1 LNRIILEPERAVPVE
16 PDKPRAR
23 LLVAIGS
30 SPNSEYLVR
39 KTRDLAEALRAT
51 WVALHVDT
59 GVVRRAVDAQRIEAR
74 LAQARA
80 LGGETIVISD
90 VDVAERIIAEAR
102 ERRCTM
108 IVVGRSGLSTM
119 GFLPRISTISDK
131 ISRLSGPID
140 VVIAQDDKARRGDIT
155 LPRLRALF
163 EAPRMQVTLL
173 FASFAILLAI
183 GYPLSRLIG
192 YRSVALVYL
201 AAVICLSL
209 IAKPA
214 IVALLAVASASA
226 LNYFMI
232 PPYFTFRI
240 SLVEDSILFAVYF
253 LAAFVTSTLVAT
265 VRSNGRMLRDKERR
279 TSFLFESLQKLAS
292 CRSVEEA
299 AFAAA
304 GIAASY
310 CGRGV
315 IVYVVGVDG
324 RMLPEPFCSIDE
336 EPHAGPEERAAAQ
349 ACSSGGP
356 EPSSL
361 TERYLFIPVTTGSM
375 GLGAIGI
382 GRGQHWSKA
391 DTELVKALGRALA
404 LVVDRENGEAM
415 NRTAVLAVE
424 SERLSRVLLDTVSHE
439 LRTPLTAVTGAISAL
454 CDDSLAENPVARKG
468 MLDGALSSADRLNAV
483 VDDLLSASR
492 IGSGMLRLKVE
503 TVDLAEIAS
512 AAASMA
518 AGDTAGRKLVVEV
531 DDDADP
537 ARVDLGLVARMTA
550 NLLRNASRYSSVGGT
565 IRLSITESYGTLRVE
580 VSDDGPG
587 MRLEP
592 GVPPFRKFSRGHGA
606 AGGGLGLGLVICEG
620 IAAAHGGTLC
630 IVDNRAD
637 RFAIAAELPA
647 HAAEGI
653 AP

>member
-1 LNRIILEPERAVPVE
+1 MDAERT
-16 PDKPRAR
+16 RAR

-39 KTRDLAEALRAT
+39 KTRDMAEALMAT
-51 WVALHVDT
+51 WIALHVDT
-59 GVVRRAVDAQRIEAR
+59 GEVRLAVDAQRIEAR
-74 LAQARA
+74 LAEARA
-80 LGGETIVISD
+80 LGGETAVVSD

-108 IVVGRSGLSTM
+108 IVMGRSGLSTM
-119 GFLPRISTISDK
+119 GFLPRLSTISDK
-131 ISRLSGPID
+131 IARLAGSID
-140 VVIAQDDKARRGDIT
+140 VVIAQDDKAKRGDIT

-163 EAPRMQVTLL
+163 EAPRMQLALL
-173 FASFAILLAI
+173 FASFAILLVI

-209 IAKPA
+209 VAKPA

-240 SLVEDSILFAVYF
+240 SLVEDTILFAVYF

-279 TSFLFESLQKLAS
+279 TSFLFESLQNLAS
-292 CRSVEEA
+292 CRSVEDA
-299 AFAAA
+299 ALTAA

-310 CGRGV
+310 CGCGV
-315 IVYVVGVDG
+315 IVYVVGTDG
-324 RMLPEPFCSIDE
+324 RILPEPFCPVDARQ
-336 EPHAGPEERAAAQ
+336 PAGPEELAAAQ
-349 ACSSGGP
+349 ASTLGLAESSC
-356 EPSSL
+356 L
-361 TERYLFIPVTTGSM
+361 TDHYRFIPATMGST

-382 GRGQHWSKA
+382 ERGEHWSKA
-391 DTELVKALGRALA
+391 DTDLVRALGRALA
-404 LVVDRENGEAM
+404 LVVDRENGEVM
-415 NRTAVLAVE
+415 NRKAVLAVE

-454 CDDSLAENPVARKG
+454 CEDSLAENAVARKG
-468 MLDGALSSADRLNAV
+468 MLDGALRSADRLNAV

-492 IGSGMLRLKVE
+492 IGSGMLRLKAE

-512 AAASMA
+512 AATSMA
-518 AGDTAGRKLVVEV
+518 ASDTAGRRLVVEV
-531 DDDADP
+531 DDSADP
-537 ARVDLGLVARMTA
+537 VRVDLGLVARMAA
-550 NLLRNASRYSSVGGT
+550 NLLRNASRYSRPGG
-565 IRLSITESYGTLRVE
+565 IIHLSITESNDTMRVE

-587 MRLEP
+587 MGLEV
-592 GVPPFRKFSRGHGA
+592 GGPPFRKFSRGHGA
-606 AGGGLGLGLVICEG
+606 SGGGLGLGLVICEG
-620 IAAAHGGTLC
+620 IAAAHGGTLR
-630 IVDNRAD
+630 IVDNRID
-637 RFAIAAELPA
+637 HFAIVAELPM
-647 HAAEGI
+647 HSAEGI

>member
-1 LNRIILEPERAVPVE
+1 ME

-30 SPNSEYLVR
+30 SPNSAYLVR
-39 KTRDLAEALRAT
+39 RTRDMAEALGAT
-51 WVALHVDT
+51 WIAMHVDT
-59 GVVRRAVDAQRIEAR
+59 GKVRLAVDAQRIEAR
-74 LAQARA
+74 LAEARA
-80 LGGETIVISD
+80 LGGDTAVVSD
-90 VDVAERIIAEAR
+90 VDVAERVIAEAR

-108 IVVGRSGLSTM
+108 IVMGRSGLSTM
-119 GFLPRISTISDK
+119 GFLPTRSTISDK
-131 ISRLSGPID
+131 IARLAGSID
-140 VVIAQDDKARRGDIT
+140 VVIAQDDKAKRGDIT
-155 LPRLRALF
+155 LPGLRALF
-163 EAPRMQVTLL
+163 EAPRLQVALL
-173 FASFAILLAI
+173 LASFAMLLAV

-279 TSFLFESLQKLAS
+279 TSFLFESLQNLAS
-292 CRSVEEA
+292 CRSVEDA
-299 AFAAA
+299 ALTAA

-310 CGRGV
+310 CGCGV
-315 IVYVVGVDG
+315 IVYVVGIDG
-324 RMLPEPFCSIDE
+324 RILPEPFCPVDGRQTV
-336 EPHAGPEERAAAQ
+336 GPEELDAARAATRGEA
-349 ACSSGGP
+349 
-356 EPSSL
+356 EPSCQ
-361 TERYLFIPVTTGSM
+361 TEHYRFIPATTGST

-382 GRGQHWSKA
+382 ERKEQWSKA
-391 DTELVKALGRALA
+391 DTDLLKALGRALA

-415 NRTAVLAVE
+415 NRKAALAVE

-454 CDDSLAENPVARKG
+454 CDDSLAENTVARRG
-468 MLDGALSSADRLNAV
+468 MLDGALRSADRLNAV

-492 IGSGMLRLKVE
+492 IGSGMLRLKIE
-503 TVDLAEIAS
+503 TVDLGEIAG
-512 AAASMA
+512 AATSMA
-518 AGDTAGRKLVVEV
+518 ANDTEGRRLVVEA
-531 DDDADP
+531 DDGAEP
-537 ARVDLGLVARMTA
+537 VRVDLGLVARMAA
-550 NLLRNASRYSSVGGT
+550 NLLRNACRYSRPGGT
-565 IRLSITESYGTLRVE
+565 VRLSITESGATLRVE
-580 VSDDGPG
+580 VADEGPG

-592 GVPPFRKFSRGHGA
+592 GVPPFRKFSHGHGT

-620 IAAAHGGTLC
+620 IAAAHGGTLR
-630 IVDNRAD
+630 IVDNRID
-637 RFAIAAELPA
+637 RFEIVAELPLYSR
-647 HAAEGI
+647 EGV

>member
-1 LNRIILEPERAVPVE
+1 MDGERT
-16 PDKPRAR
+16 RAR

-39 KTRDLAEALRAT
+39 KTRDMAEALMAT
-51 WVALHVDT
+51 WIALHVDT
-59 GVVRRAVDAQRIEAR
+59 GDVRLAVDAQRIEAR
-74 LAQARA
+74 LAEARA
-80 LGGETIVISD
+80 LGGETAVVSD

-108 IVVGRSGLSTM
+108 IVMGRSGLSTM
-119 GFLPRISTISDK
+119 GFLPRLSTISDK
-131 ISRLSGPID
+131 ISRLAGSID
-140 VVIAQDDKARRGDIT
+140 VVIAQDDKAKRGDIT

-163 EAPRMQVTLL
+163 EAPRMQVALL
-173 FASFAILLAI
+173 FASFAILLVI

-279 TSFLFESLQKLAS
+279 TSFLFESLQNLAS
-292 CRSVEEA
+292 CRSVEDA
-299 AFAAA
+299 ALTAA

-310 CGRGV
+310 CGCGV
-315 IVYVVGVDG
+315 IVYVVGTDG
-324 RMLPEPFCSIDE
+324 HMLPEPFASADE
-336 EPHAGPEERAAAQ
+336 RQLAGPEELAAAR
-349 ACSSGGP
+349 ASTLGGAESSC
-356 EPSSL
+356 L
-361 TERYLFIPVTTGSM
+361 TEHYRFIPATTGST

-382 GRGQHWSKA
+382 ERGEHWSKA
-391 DTELVKALGRALA
+391 DTDLVRALGRALA
-404 LVVDRENGEAM
+404 LVVDRENGEVM
-415 NRTAVLAVE
+415 NRKAVLAVE

-454 CDDSLAENPVARKG
+454 CEDSLAENAVARKG
-468 MLDGALSSADRLNAV
+468 MLDGALRSADRLNAV

-492 IGSGMLRLKVE
+492 IGSGMLRLKAE

-512 AAASMA
+512 AATSMA
-518 AGDTAGRKLVVEV
+518 ASDTAGRRLVVEV
-531 DDDADP
+531 DDNADP
-537 ARVDLGLVARMTA
+537 VRVDLGLVARMAA
-550 NLLRNASRYSSVGGT
+550 NLLRNASRYSRPGGT
-565 IRLSITESYGTLRVE
+565 VRLSITESNDTMHVE

-587 MRLEP
+587 MKLEP

-606 AGGGLGLGLVICEG
+606 TGGGLGLGLVICEG
-620 IAAAHGGTLC
+620 IAAAHGGTLR
-630 IVDNRAD
+630 IVDNRLD
-637 RFAIAAELPA
+637 HFAIAAELPM
-647 HAAEGI
+647 HSAEGI